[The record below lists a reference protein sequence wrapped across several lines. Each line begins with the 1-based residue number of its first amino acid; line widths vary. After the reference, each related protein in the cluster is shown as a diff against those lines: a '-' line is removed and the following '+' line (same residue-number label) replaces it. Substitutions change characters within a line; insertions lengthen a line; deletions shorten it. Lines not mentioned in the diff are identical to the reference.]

1 MLCSLATLPA
11 QREIR
16 FEEAHN
22 FIAFRIET
30 LGYFNGYVGSVL
42 PTVTDVCGNVTE
54 NNRQ

>member
-22 FIAFRIET
+22 FIAFRIGT
-30 LGYFNGYVGSVL
+30 LGYFNGYVGTVL
-42 PTVTDVCGNVTE
+42 PTVIEMCGNVTE